1 MKLTLLAFF
10 AAAAAAAATAASP
23 EARHICVDPPPGEV
37 SPAGAVP
44 VHQAWTQGCCGG
56 RESRLTRRSDA
67 SVADCMGGASS
78 FIACCRDQGG
88 VPVRL

>member
-1 MKLTLLAFF
+1 MKLTLLALF
-10 AAAAAAAATAASP
+10 AAAVTASSLT
-23 EARHICVDPPPGEV
+23 ARHICVDPPPPGEV
-37 SPAGAVP
+37 SPQGAVP

-56 RESRLTRRSDA
+56 GRKSRLTRRSDA

-78 FIACCRDQGG
+78 FIVCCQGLGG